1 MTEIQYKQAYS
12 HYFSEKAAR
21 HQCNF
26 HQWRAALLFSDFTLN
41 LYHLFR
47 EARITSITN
56 ATISPSPPPS
66 NTLAP

>member
-1 MTEIQYKQAYS
+1 MTEIQYKQATVTIFQKKS
-12 HYFSEKAAR
+12 PPSMQFSSMAG
-21 HQCNF
+21 C
-26 HQWRAALLFSDFTLN
+26 LLFSDFTLN

>member
-1 MTEIQYKQAYS
+1 MTEIQHKQAYS
-12 HYFSEKAAR
+12 HYFSEKQPTINAIFI
-21 HQCNF
+21 NGE
-26 HQWRAALLFSDFTLN
+26 LLTISDFTLN

>member
-12 HYFSEKAAR
+12 HYFSKKSPPSMQFSSMAG
-21 HQCNF
+21 C
-26 HQWRAALLFSDFTLN
+26 LLLSDFTLN